1 MKNIAV
7 IGTGTAGVVSLAHC
21 LAFFT
26 QDWKV
31 TSVYDPNIPILGIG
45 ESTST
50 QIPTTLFYG
59 ADLNFLE
66 DMSELDSTIKHGVKY
81 VNWREQD
88 FFTKIPPPF
97 YAMHFN
103 NFKLKDFA
111 FKRFT
116 EKWGDKFSILEG
128 EIKCLENLP
137 ETATIQFTDGS
148 IHNFDYIIDCRGY
161 PEDYT
166 DYEMVDIPV
175 NHAIVNIISE
185 PGNWNYT
192 YHYAHPNGWMFGI
205 PLQSRQGWGYLYND
219 TITTKNE
226 AIDNIAE
233 IFKTDRD
240 KLNLREFSFKNYKAK
255 KFIDNRII
263 KNGNR
268 AIFFEPLE
276 ALSGWMYDSIIRTF
290 FDVVLAKRHTEESAN
305 QHLHNLA
312 YDYELFINYMY
323 HGGSTF
329 DSKFWNI
336 TSKKCKEKL
345 KNSNKWQEHV
355 KIMKGLEPAYYTNQT
370 LVFPFPAGVWKNL
383 DQDMKYHY
391 FD

>member
-1 MKNIAV
+1 MKKIAV
-7 IGTGTAGVVSLAHC
+7 LGTGTAGVVSLAHC

-26 QDWKV
+26 NEWQI
-31 TSVYDPNIPILGIG
+31 TSVYDPNIPMLGIG

-59 ADLNFLE
+59 ADLNFLQ

-81 VNWREQD
+81 VNWREKD

-103 NFKLKDFA
+103 NFKLKEFA
-111 FKRFT
+111 FKRFK
-116 EKWGDKFSILEG
+116 EKWNNKFQVLEG
-128 EIKCLENLP
+128 EIKSLDNLQQKAVINFVDN
-137 ETATIQFTDGS
+137 TSHD
-148 IHNFDYIIDCRGY
+148 FDYVIDCRGY
-161 PEDYT
+161 PKDYSE
-166 DYEMVDIPV
+166 YEMVDIPV
-175 NHAIVNIISE
+175 NHAIVNMIPK
-185 PGNWNYT
+185 PGDWNYT

-219 TITTKNE
+219 KITTKDE

-233 IFKTDRD
+233 IFNTDKN

-255 KFIDNRII
+255 KFIDGRII

-290 FDVVLAKRHTEESAN
+290 FDVVLANVHTEETAN
-305 QHLHNLA
+305 IHLHNLA
-312 YDYELFINYMY
+312 EDYELFINYMY

-329 DSKFWNI
+329 DSTFWQI

-345 KNSNKWQEHV
+345 ESNPKWQQHV
-355 KIMKGLEPAYYTNQT
+355 NTMKGLEPAYYTNQT

-383 DQDMKYHY
+383 DQDMQYHY

>member
-7 IGTGTAGVVSLAHC
+7 LGTGTAGVVSLAHC
-21 LAFFT
+21 LAFFPSE
-26 QDWKV
+26 WKV
-31 TSVYDPNIPILGIG
+31 TSVYDPNIPMLAIG

-59 ADLNFLE
+59 ADLNFLQ

-81 VNWREQD
+81 VNWREKD

-116 EKWGDKFSILEG
+116 EKWGEKFNTLEG
-128 EIKCLENLP
+128 EISSLDNLK
-137 ETATIQFTDGS
+137 EKAVINFADGTS
-148 IHNFDYIIDCRGY
+148 NDFDYIIDCRGY
-161 PEDYT
+161 PKNYDDYL
-166 DYEMVDIPV
+166 MVDIPV

-185 PGNWNYT
+185 PGDWNYT
-192 YHYAHPNGWMFGI
+192 YHQAHPNGWMFGI

-219 TITTKNE
+219 TITTKDE

-233 IFKTDRD
+233 IFKTDKD

-268 AIFFEPLE
+268 AIFFEPIE

-290 FDVVLAKRHTEESAN
+290 FDVVLANMHTEESAN
-305 QHLHNLA
+305 EHLHNLA
-312 YDYELFINYMY
+312 EDYELFINYMY
-323 HGGSTF
+323 HGGSKYN
-329 DSKFWNI
+329 SKFWNI
-336 TSKKCKEKL
+336 TSAKSKQKL
-345 KNSNKWQEHV
+345 AQSTKWQEHV
-355 KIMKGLEPAYYTNQT
+355 KIMKGLEPAYYTSQT
-370 LVFPFPAGVWKNL
+370 IVFPFPAGVWKNL
-383 DQDMKYHY
+383 DTDMEYHY

>member
-26 QDWKV
+26 SDWKV
-31 TSVYDPNIPILGIG
+31 TSVYDPNIPMLGIG

-59 ADLNFLE
+59 TDLNFLQ
-66 DMSELDSTIKHGVKY
+66 DQDELDSTVKHGVKY
-81 VNWREQD
+81 VNWRKND

-111 FKRFT
+111 FNRFQT
-116 EKWGDKFSILEG
+116 KWGDRFEILEG
-128 EIKCLENLP
+128 EIKSLENLQGK
-137 ETATIQFTDGS
+137 AVIDLADGS
-148 IHNFDYIIDCRGY
+148 SHDFDYIIDCRGY
-161 PEDYT
+161 PDSYN

-175 NHAIVNIISE
+175 NHAIVNMIPE
-185 PGNWNYT
+185 PGDWNYT
-192 YHYAHPNGWMFGI
+192 YHYATPNGWMFGI
-205 PLQSRQGWGYLYND
+205 PLKSRQGWGYLYND
-219 TITTKNE
+219 KITTKDQ

-233 IFKTDRD
+233 IFKTNKD

-255 KFIDNRII
+255 KFIDGRIV

-268 AIFFEPLE
+268 AIFFEPIE

-290 FDVVLAKRHTEESAN
+290 FDVVLANMHTEESAN
-305 QHLHNLA
+305 EHLHNLA
-312 YDYELFINYMY
+312 EDYELFINYMY

-329 DSKFWNI
+329 DSKFWKI
-336 TSKKCKEKL
+336 TSEKSKKKL
-345 KNSNKWQEHV
+345 AESNKWQEHV
-355 KIMKGLEPAYYTNQT
+355 NIMKGLEPAYYTSQT

-383 DQDMKYHY
+383 DNDMEYHY
-391 FD
+391 FK